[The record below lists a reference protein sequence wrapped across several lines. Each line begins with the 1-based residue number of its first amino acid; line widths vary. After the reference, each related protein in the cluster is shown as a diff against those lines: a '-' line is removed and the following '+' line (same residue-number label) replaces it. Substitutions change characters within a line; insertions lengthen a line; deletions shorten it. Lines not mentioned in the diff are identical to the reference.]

1 MSDVFVTPSEAEQHQ
16 LWERA
21 CSVGICITFPPSSEE
36 EWGRMVDRVCIIEA
50 MNEIDTIHEMKE
62 MVADLNTNLTIQWER
77 YTTARDV
84 LDRVDPSNWHPRY
97 MELARKEEAN
107 SCMDMLLY
115 SVMHE
120 RGYWKLKMMRSSC
133 KYISLLE
140 PHYCYVHKHFL
151 TFSCFFFSAADIQ
164 ELVRVCLD

>member
-1 MSDVFVTPSEAEQHQ
+1 MSDVFVIPSEDEQNK

-21 CSVGICITFPPSSEE
+21 CSAGICITFPPSSHE
-36 EWGRMVDRVCIIEA
+36 EWDRMVDRVYIVET
-50 MNEIDTIHEMKE
+50 MNGIDNIHEMKE
-62 MVADLNTNLTIQWER
+62 MLDELNTNLVIQWER
-77 YTTARDV
+77 YTNARDF
-84 LDRVDPSNWHPRY
+84 LDMLNPSTWHPRY

-120 RGYWKLKMMRSSC
+120 RAYWKLKMMRSSC
-133 KYISLLE
+133 KYIFANRDIIALYTILTQSL
-140 PHYCYVHKHFL
+140 PV
-151 TFSCFFFSAADIQ
+151 SSFSAADIQ

>member
-1 MSDVFVTPSEAEQHQ
+1 MPSESDQYK

-21 CSVGICITFPPSSEE
+21 CIVGICLTFPPSSLD
-36 EWGRMVDRVCIIEA
+36 EWDRMVDRVCIIET

-62 MVADLNTNLTIQWER
+62 MVDDMNINLTIQWER
-77 YTTARDV
+77 YTTARDF
-84 LDRVDPSNWHPRY
+84 LDRMEPSVWHPRY
-97 MELARKEEAN
+97 MELARKEESN

-120 RGYWKLKMMRSSC
+120 RAYWKLKMMRSSC

-140 PHYCYVHKHFL
+140 SILAPYPQTYISFFL
-151 TFSCFFFSAADIQ
+151 SYPQPTSKS
-164 ELVRVCLD
+164 